1 MRSVRLTTTDN
12 PYDPFD
18 QYDLWKR
25 FDESSGYFSEIYLAR
40 IARVSAEM
48 TDQEYEDEIERA
60 IDEIVEFNLTN
71 SEADYKKVV
80 RSS

>member
-1 MRSVRLTTTDN
+1 MTTTDN

-25 FDESSGYFSEIYLAR
+25 FDEGSGYFSESYLSR
-40 IARVSAEM
+40 IARTFPDM
-48 TDQEYEDEIERA
+48 TDQEFYDELERA
-60 IDEIVEFNLTN
+60 IDEIVFYNLTN
-71 SEADYKKVV
+71 STADFKKVT

>member
-1 MRSVRLTTTDN
+1 MREVALTTTDN

-18 QYDLWKR
+18 QYDLWKM
-25 FDESSGYFSEIYLAR
+25 FDEGSGYFSESYLMR
-40 IARVSAEM
+40 IANVFPEM

-60 IDEIVEFNLTN
+60 IDEIISFNLTN

>member
-1 MRSVRLTTTDN
+1 LREVALTTTDN

-25 FDESSGYFSEIYLAR
+25 FDEGSGYFSESYLMR
-40 IARVSAEM
+40 IANVFPEM